1 MSKMLLTYSY
11 FLGLRTLTVIRDAEV
26 MIQKQ
31 HPDFSMDAI
40 SYEDSAVFD
49 MLNRGETQ
57 GVFQMESA
65 GMTQAFVNLRG
76 RSVED
81 IIAIISLY
89 RPGPMESI
97 PTYIANRH
105 HPDQVKYKIPQL
117 EHILNVTNGCIVYQ
131 EQVMQICRDLA
142 GFSYG
147 QADLVRRAMSK
158 KKHEVMEQE
167 RQHFIFGSTE
177 PGRECPGCLANGI
190 PREAAEQIYD
200 EMLSF
205 ASYAFNKAHAAAYAV
220 VAYQTAYLKCH
231 YPKEFMAALL
241 TSVLDN
247 TSKIIEYTGECHR
260 MGIGLFAPDINE
272 SELGF
277 TVQGDKIRFGLLALK
292 NVGRALIEAVIEERK
307 TGGKYKNLYNFCKR
321 THGMEMNRRAL
332 ESMIKSGAFDC
343 IEAKRRAMMQALEH
357 ILKSVEADAKKN
369 LDGQLDLFAAFSQ
382 TQAEEETSFEDYQIP
397 DCTEYPAEVL
407 LQQEKEVSGLYLSG
421 HPLDRYRDTMA
432 QMRSTPIAML
442 NAEDAHEYDNQE
454 VTLFCTIVKMKT
466 MSTRSGGTMAFL
478 TVEDLTGSME
488 VLVFSGVLQRF
499 GECVRDNAVAIIKG
513 RFSFRENEGGKV
525 VAEQIFDA
533 DQYLQTQGKDEGNKN
548 PKNKLWLKLPSMKSE
563 IFDDVRNLLSIFEG
577 DMPVYFYFEDT
588 GKKGCAPRNMW
599 CVPSEILYSE
609 LERVLGKGNVIV
621 Q

>member
-11 FLGLRTLTVIRDAEV
+11 FLGLRTLTVIRDAEK

-31 HPDFSMDAI
+31 SPDFSMDRI
-40 SYEDSAVFD
+40 SYEDSAVFE

-105 HPDQVKYKIPQL
+105 HPEGVKYKTPQL

-167 RQHFIFGSTE
+167 RQHFIFGNKE
-177 PGRECPGCLANGI
+177 PGKECPGCLANGI
-190 PREAAEQIYD
+190 PREIAEEIYD

-247 TSKIIEYTGECHR
+247 TTKIIEYTGECHR
-260 MGIGLFAPDINE
+260 MGIGLLAPDINE

-277 TVQGDKIRFGLLALK
+277 TVQQGKIRFGLLALK
-292 NVGRALIEAVIEERK
+292 NVGRSLIEAVLQERNA
-307 TGGKYKNLYNFCKR
+307 GGKYKNLYNFCKR

-332 ESMIKSGAFDC
+332 ESMLKSGAFDC
-343 IEAKRRAMMQALEH
+343 IEAKRRAMMEALEN

-369 LDGQLDLFAAFSQ
+369 LAGQLDLFAAFSQ
-382 TQAEEETSFEDYQIP
+382 ESEEETFEDYRIP
-397 DCTEYPAEVL
+397 DCTEYPPEVL

-421 HPLDRYRDTMA
+421 HPLDRYRDSIA
-432 QMRSTPIAML
+432 QMRATPISML

-454 VTLFCTIVKMKT
+454 VMLFCTIVKMKT
-466 MSTRSGGTMAFL
+466 MNTRSGATMAFL
-478 TVEDLTGSME
+478 TVEDLTGTIE

-499 GECVRDNAVAIIKG
+499 GEWVKENAVAVIKG

-525 VAEQIFDA
+525 VAEEVFDM
-533 DQYLQTQGKDEGNKN
+533 DQYIKQEGKLAGNN
-548 PKNKLWLKLPSMKSE
+548 SPKNKLWLKLPSMKSE
-563 IFDDVRNLLSIFEG
+563 IFDDVRNLLSIFQG

-588 GKKGCAPRNMW
+588 GKKGCAPRAMW
-599 CVPSEILYSE
+599 CVPNEILYSE